1 MADADSARAAVQNML
16 QACIDAS
23 AERALKVL
31 PQIDAA
37 SALAGADQT
46 FGLDSDAIAAPQHH
60 SETIAPDEVRSSPLT
75 CKFCTSLT
83 TCQLFAHI
91 PATIILGLE
100 GL

>member
-1 MADADSARAAVQNML
+1 VPEYSALQRYTHVLSCKEKCSIDLGIMADADSARAAVQNML

-23 AERALKVL
+23 AERAMKVL

-60 SETIAPDEVRSSPLT
+60 TETIAPDEVRSSPVT
-75 CKFCTSLT
+75 
-83 TCQLFAHI
+83 
-91 PATIILGLE
+91 
-100 GL
+100 